1 MQGGCLSNAKIDF
14 RSDWNIV
21 GINTIVTS
29 VRPKSILSLV
39 FNELIL
45 KVLVI
50 L

>member
-14 RSDWNIV
+14 WSEWNIV
-21 GINTIVTS
+21 RINMIVTS
-29 VRPKSILSLV
+29 MRLKSILSLV